1 MKRKKAAAIGIGIA
15 GSFAVIIF
23 LQIDAAN
30 NLDILMQDSRLVS
43 KEDNYSLYI
52 VSMHLTN
59 NRFMLLNAGEIDYT
73 IKVNDEILG
82 SGIIKP
88 FYLGAYESKKVDSDF
103 KADNYVQS
111 KYKGVLSKNEVRL
124 TASSNYRLYMVSF
137 EIPFSHNPTPEQ
149 IDKFMVD

>member
-1 MKRKKAAAIGIGIA
+1 MERKKAAAIGIGIA
-15 GSFAVIIF
+15 GSFAVIVF

-30 NLDILMQDSRLVS
+30 NLDILLQDSTLVS
-43 KEDNYSLYI
+43 KEDNYSFYI
-52 VSMHLTN
+52 VSLHLTN

-88 FYLGAYESKKVDSDF
+88 FYLGAYETKTVDSDF
-103 KADNYVQS
+103 KADNYVRN
-111 KYKGVLSKNEVRL
+111 KYNGMLSDNDVKL
-124 TASSNYRLYMVSF
+124 TASSNYRLYMLSF

-149 IDKFMVD
+149 IDKFVTD